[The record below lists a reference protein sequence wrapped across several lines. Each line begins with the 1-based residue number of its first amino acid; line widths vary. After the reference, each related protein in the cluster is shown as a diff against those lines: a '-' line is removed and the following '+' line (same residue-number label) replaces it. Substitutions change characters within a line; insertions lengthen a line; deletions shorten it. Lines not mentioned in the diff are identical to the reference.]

1 MTAFKFIRPTTI
13 TDSAGSFARS
23 TTATY
28 FDVLGVMQTAA
39 INVPRIGYDPVTH
52 AHTGL
57 ILEGEAKNVIE
68 NGTAY
73 CAGTSTT
80 ASTGTATGP
89 DLVLA
94 TKVLPNAGAVSFP
107 GSGNTATQVFTNSQ
121 TVGQSTDY
129 TFSGYFATFGPL
141 NYQPYI
147 VISAHTDPGNYLYC
161 LAFFNASTGTFSGKT
176 INSGWSEINTLTATL
191 ATCGMWFV
199 TWTVRFTQPALLRTR
214 VMSYLQIGNAAG
226 STTYTADGA
235 SGIQRACH
243 QFEVGSTATSYIPT
257 TSAQVTRAADVVTGS
272 GLIYTDVPETDYA
285 AWVGGT
291 TYTALTDYVIRTT
304 ATTHKVY
311 QCLVTHTTAATPE
324 DNTTGATPKW
334 LEIGPTNRWGMFDRK
349 VGTETT
355 KATSMTY
362 LLKPGRAN
370 SLGLLGVDADSVEVS
385 LISNGETVYVASVD
399 LNSGNSVGDWY
410 QYFYEPIYQV
420 DAVAITNLLDAALM
434 AIPAYGDGVLCV
446 RFLATTGNVTCGV
459 MAVGLYAELG
469 LTQYE
474 PTIGII
480 DYSRKSVD
488 AFGNYDI
495 TERTYSKRMSATL
508 EVDAADVD
516 NTARLLTQ
524 YRATPVVWV
533 GADNLYSSLIIY
545 GFCKDW
551 EETIKGP
558 SHSICS
564 IQIEG
569 LT

>member
-57 ILEGEAKNVIE
+57 IIEAAATNLLTYSAQFDNAAWSKTNITV
-68 NGTAY
+68 TAN
-73 CAGTSTT
+73 STT
-80 ASTGTATGP
+80 APDGT
-89 DLVLA
+89 
-94 TKVLPNAGAVSFP
+94 VSAD
-107 GSGNTATQVFTNSQ
+107 S
-121 TVGQSTDY
+121 
-129 TFSGYFATFGPL
+129 
-141 NYQPYI
+141 I
-147 VISAHTDPGNYLYC
+147 I
-161 LAFFNASTGTFSGKT
+161 
-176 INSGWSEINTLTATL
+176 E
-191 ATCGMWFV
+191 
-199 TWTVRFTQPALLRTR
+199 
-214 VMSYLQIGNAAG
+214 AAG
-226 STTYTADGA
+226 SSQKYMRTPLATVGPGTYTLSCYAKPLSGTRYLVLEFDAGGGETRRAFFDTANGTVTSNYNGAVGAITAIGNGWYRCAVTVTMAGAASSMWLYISNSSSSISGYTGDGT
-235 SGIQRACH
+235 SGLYVWGAQL
-243 QFEVGSTATSYIPT
+243 ETGSAATSYIPT
-257 TSAQVTRAADVVTGS
+257 VAAQVTRAADVVTGS
-272 GLIYTDVPETDYA
+272 GLIYTDVPEADYA

-324 DNTTGATPKW
+324 DNLTGVTPKW

-355 KATSMTY
+355 QATSMTY

-508 EVDAADVD
+508 KVDAADVD

-524 YRATPVVWV
+524 YRATSVVWV

>member
-1 MTAFKFIRPTTI
+1 MTAFKFIRPTTV
-13 TDSAGSFARS
+13 TDSSGSFTRS

-28 FDVLGVMQTAA
+28 FDVDGVMQTAA
-39 INVPRIGYDPVTH
+39 IDVPRIGYDPVTH

-57 ILEGEAKNVIE
+57 ILEGAATNLLTYSEQFDNAAWTKTRASVDDNSAIAPDGTTTADTFIE
-68 NGTAY
+68 DSTASNSHSIHTTTTTLTIGTAY
-73 CAGTSTT
+73 SFGLFVKAAFGTRYIALTFG
-80 ASTGTATGP
+80 GTAYAAPVTVVFT
-89 DLVLA
+89 L
-94 TKVLPNAGAVSFP
+94 NASVSP
-107 GSGNTATQVFTNSQ
+107 SVTGSGTGSI
-121 TVGQSTDY
+121 TD
-129 TFSGYFATFGPL
+129 
-141 NYQPYI
+141 I
-147 VISAHTDPGNYLYC
+147 GN
-161 LAFFNASTGTFSGKT
+161 
-176 INSGWSEINTLTATL
+176 GWFKVVLTATAQ
-191 ATCGMWFV
+191 ATG
-199 TWTVRFTQPALLRTR
+199 
-214 VMSYLQIGNAAG
+214 
-226 STTYTADGA
+226 GA
-235 SGIQRACH
+235 SAIYYLSNSAVSAGLVYTGDGTSGLYIWGADLRA
-243 QFEVGSTATSYIPT
+243 SATIDSYIPT

-272 GLIYTDVPETDYA
+272 GLVYTDVPENDYA

-291 TYTALTDYVIRTT
+291 TYTALTSYVIRTT

-324 DNTTGATPKW
+324 DNLTGVTPKW

-355 KATSMTY
+355 QATSMTY

-370 SLGLLGVDADSVEVS
+370 SLGLLGIDADSVEVS
-385 LISNGETVYVASVD
+385 LVANDEIVYAASID
-399 LNSGNSVGDWY
+399 LNSGNTVGDWY

-434 AIPAYGDGVLCV
+434 DLPAYGDGVLCV
-446 RFLATTGNVTCGV
+446 RFLATAGDVTCGV
-459 MAVGLYAELG
+459 LAVGLYAELG
-469 LTQYE
+469 TTLYD

-508 EVDAADVD
+508 MVESTDVD

-533 GADNLYSSLIIY
+533 GADNLYSSLIVY
-545 GFCKDW
+545 GFAKDW

-558 SHSICS
+558 THSTCN

>member
-13 TDSAGSFARS
+13 TDSGGSFTRS

-28 FDVLGVMQTAA
+28 FDADGVLQTAA
-39 INVPRIGYDPVTH
+39 INVPRIGYDPSTH

-57 ILEGEAKNVIE
+57 ILEGAATNLLRYSEQFDNAVNGNWQGSITPNVTTAPDGMATADKFVENSTTNSHSTNYSIAVTSGVTYAFSAFVKAAE
-68 NGTAY
+68 RTKAIIALGVNNGAFAGAAVVVDLTLGTVSIGYGTPVSYGVTSCGSGWYRVYVCATAIATVSGVPYVGAYTTAENYAGNGT
-73 CAGTSTT
+73 
-80 ASTGTATGP
+80 
-89 DLVLA
+89 
-94 TKVLPNAGAVSFP
+94 
-107 GSGNTATQVFTNSQ
+107 
-121 TVGQSTDY
+121 
-129 TFSGYFATFGPL
+129 
-141 NYQPYI
+141 
-147 VISAHTDPGNYLYC
+147 
-161 LAFFNASTGTFSGKT
+161 
-176 INSGWSEINTLTATL
+176 
-191 ATCGMWFV
+191 
-199 TWTVRFTQPALLRTR
+199 
-214 VMSYLQIGNAAG
+214 
-226 STTYTADGA
+226 
-235 SGIQRACH
+235 SGIYVWGAQL
-243 QFEVGSTATSYIPT
+243 EVGSTATSYIPT
-257 TSAQVTRAADVVTGS
+257 VAAQVTRAADVITGS
-272 GLIYTDVPETDYA
+272 GLIYTDVPEADYP

-291 TYTALTDYVIRTT
+291 TYTALTSYVIRTT

-324 DNTTGATPKW
+324 DNTTGVTPKW

-355 KATSMTY
+355 QATSMTY

>member
-13 TDSAGSFARS
+13 TDSSGSFARS

-28 FDVLGVMQTAA
+28 FDVDGVMQTAA
-39 INVPRIGYDPVTH
+39 IDVPRIGYDPVTH

-57 ILEGEAKNVIE
+57 ILEGAATNVVR
-68 NGTAY
+68 NATAN
-73 CAGTSTT
+73 CAGTSTA
-80 ASTGTATGP
+80 ASAGTATGP
-89 DLVLA
+89 DGVAA
-94 TKVLPNAGAVSFP
+94 TKVIPTAGAVSYP
-107 GSGNTATQVFTNSQ
+107 GSGDPAAQ
-121 TVGQSTDY
+121 TFANAQSFGQYTDY
-129 TFSGYFATFGPL
+129 TFSGYFAPYGPL

-147 VISAHTDPGNYLYC
+147 VITASTNPGNEVYALV
-161 LAFFNASTGTFSGKT
+161 FFDSTSGVFYGKT
-176 INSGWSEINTLTATL
+176 LTGGFADLTAPEATL
-191 ATCGMWFV
+191 MPCGMWLV
-199 TWTVRFTQPALLRTR
+199 KWTVRFTQQALLRTL
-214 VMSYLQIGNAAG
+214 VYHYLQVANASRTAV
-226 STTYTADGA
+226 YTADGL

-243 QFEVGSTATSYIPT
+243 QFEVGSAATSYIPT
-257 TSAQVTRAADVVTGS
+257 TSAAVTRAADVVTGS
-272 GLIYTDVPETDYA
+272 GLIYTDVPENDYA

-291 TYTALTDYVIRTT
+291 TYTALTSYVIRTT

-324 DNTTGATPKW
+324 DNTTGVTPKW

-355 KATSMTY
+355 QATSMTY

-370 SLGLLGVDADSVEVS
+370 SLGLLGIDADSVEVS
-385 LISNGETVYVASVD
+385 LVANDEIVYAASID

-410 QYFYEPIYQV
+410 QYFYEPIYST

-446 RFLATTGNVTCGV
+446 RFLATAGDVTCGV
-459 MAVGLYAELG
+459 LAVGLYAELG
-469 LTQYE
+469 TTLYD

-508 EVDAADVD
+508 MVESTDVD

-533 GADNLYSSLIIY
+533 GADNLYSSLIVY
-545 GFCKDW
+545 GFAKDW

-558 SHSICS
+558 THSTCN

>member
-1 MTAFKFIRPTTI
+1 VSVWGAQLE
-13 TDSAGSFARS
+13 AGS
-23 TTATY
+23 
-28 FDVLGVMQTAA
+28 V
-39 INVPRIGYDPVTH
+39 
-52 AHTGL
+52 
-57 ILEGEAKNVIE
+57 
-68 NGTAY
+68 
-73 CAGTSTT
+73 
-80 ASTGTATGP
+80 
-89 DLVLA
+89 
-94 TKVLPNAGAVSFP
+94 
-107 GSGNTATQVFTNSQ
+107 
-121 TVGQSTDY
+121 
-129 TFSGYFATFGPL
+129 
-141 NYQPYI
+141 
-147 VISAHTDPGNYLYC
+147 
-161 LAFFNASTGTFSGKT
+161 
-176 INSGWSEINTLTATL
+176 
-191 ATCGMWFV
+191 
-199 TWTVRFTQPALLRTR
+199 
-214 VMSYLQIGNAAG
+214 
-226 STTYTADGA
+226 
-235 SGIQRACH
+235 
-243 QFEVGSTATSYIPT
+243 ATSYT
-257 TSAQVTRAADVVTGS
+257 KTVAASVTRAADIVTGS
-272 GLIYTDVPETDYA
+272 GLIYTDVPEADYA

-291 TYTALTDYVIRTT
+291 TYTALTSYVIRTT

-324 DNTTGATPKW
+324 DNTTGVTPKW

-355 KATSMTY
+355 QATSMTY

-370 SLGLLGVDADSVEVS
+370 SLGLLGIDADSVEVS
-385 LISNGETVYVASVD
+385 LVANDEIVYAASID

-410 QYFYEPIYQV
+410 QYFYEPIYST

-446 RFLATTGNVTCGV
+446 RFLATAGDVTCGV
-459 MAVGLYAELG
+459 LAVGLYAELG
-469 LTQYE
+469 TTLYD

-508 EVDAADVD
+508 MVESTDVD

-533 GADNLYSSLIIY
+533 GADNLYSSLIVY
-545 GFCKDW
+545 GFAKDW

-558 SHSICS
+558 THSTCN

>member
-13 TDSAGSFARS
+13 TDSSGSFTRS

-28 FDVLGVMQTAA
+28 FDADGVMQTAPVD
-39 INVPRIGYDPVTH
+39 VPRIGYDPVTH

-57 ILEGEAKNVIE
+57 ILEGAATNLLTYSEQFD
-68 NGTAY
+68 NGSWTKSESTFTAN
-73 CAGTSTT
+73 AVTAPDGTTTADKMVESTT
-80 ASTGTATGP
+80 ASAYHYSYQGVSKSASAIQYTYSIY
-89 DLVLA
+89 V
-94 TKVLPNAGAVSFP
+94 KNAGRELVVNVTSDG
-107 GSGNTATQVFTNSQ
+107 GSNGVGLHFNPSTGVITSAASTFGTYTGASGSAISIGNGWYRVTLTFTTNTAVL
-121 TVGQSTDY
+121 
-129 TFSGYFATFGPL
+129 FSP
-141 NYQPYI
+141 Q
-147 VISAHTDPGNYLYC
+147 HTLHNG
-161 LAFFNASTGTFSGKT
+161 S
-176 INSGWSEINTLTATL
+176 
-191 ATCGMWFV
+191 
-199 TWTVRFTQPALLRTR
+199 
-214 VMSYLQIGNAAG
+214 
-226 STTYTADGA
+226 STTYTGDGA
-235 SGIQRACH
+235 SGIYLWGAQL
-243 QFEVGSTATSYIPT
+243 ETGSTATSYIPT
-257 TSAQVTRAADVVTGS
+257 TSAAVTRAADVVTGS
-272 GLIYTDVPETDYA
+272 GLIYTDVPEADYA

-291 TYTALTDYVIRTT
+291 TYTALTSYVIRTT

-311 QCLVTHTTAATPE
+311 QCLVTHTAAATPE
-324 DNTTGATPKW
+324 DNTTGVTPKW

-355 KATSMTY
+355 QASSMTY
-362 LLKPGRAN
+362 LLKPGRVN
-370 SLGLLGVDADSVEVS
+370 SLAFLGTTADSVEVS
-385 LISNGETVYVASVD
+385 LVSNGETVYVASVD

>member
-1 MTAFKFIRPTTI
+1 MTAFKFIRPTTV
-13 TDSAGSFARS
+13 TDSAGSFTRS

-28 FDVLGVMQTAA
+28 FDVDGVMQTAA
-39 INVPRIGYDPVTH
+39 IDVPRIGYNPSTH

-57 ILEGEAKNVIE
+57 ILEGA
-68 NGTAY
+68 GTNLFAY
-73 CAGTSTT
+73 SEDLSTTWTRDGVDAFGSGSTVNAVVAPDGTSTADMLKAT
-80 ASTGTATGP
+80 AGGTSHNVYQFVTLSITGLYTLTFYAKANAGSCVVGQLFQSGIGSAIASFNVLTGEVVGTPISATATIQS
-89 DLVLA
+89 V
-94 TKVLPNAGAVSFP
+94 
-107 GSGNTATQVFTNSQ
+107 GNGWYRCSVTC
-121 TVGQSTDY
+121 
-129 TFSGYFATFGPL
+129 TFSMTA
-141 NYQPYI
+141 
-147 VISAHTDPGNYLYC
+147 
-161 LAFFNASTGTFSGKT
+161 ASSSYRIGIANPSGDITFSA
-176 INSGWSEINTLTATL
+176 SGTE
-191 ATCGMWFV
+191 
-199 TWTVRFTQPALLRTR
+199 TV
-214 VMSYLQIGNAAG
+214 YLWGAQLEAG
-226 STTYTADGA
+226 S
-235 SGIQRACH
+235 I
-243 QFEVGSTATSYIPT
+243 ATSYIKT
-257 TSAQVTRAADVVTGS
+257 VAAAVTRAADIVTGS
-272 GLIYTDVPETDYA
+272 GLIYTDVPENDYP

-291 TYTALTDYVIRTT
+291 TYTALTSYVIRTT

-311 QCLVTHTTAATPE
+311 QCLVTHTTTATPE
-324 DNTTGATPKW
+324 DNTTGVTPKW

-355 KATSMTY
+355 QATSMTY

-370 SLGLLGVDADSVEVS
+370 SLGLLGIDADSVEVS
-385 LISNGETVYVASVD
+385 LVANDEIVYAASID
-399 LNSGNSVGDWY
+399 LNSGNTVGDWY
-410 QYFYEPIYQV
+410 QYFYEPIYST

-446 RFLATTGNVTCGV
+446 RFLATAGDVTCGV
-459 MAVGLYAELG
+459 LAVGLYAELG
-469 LTQYE
+469 TTLYD

-508 EVDAADVD
+508 MVESTDVD

-533 GADNLYSSLIIY
+533 GADNLYSSLIVY
-545 GFCKDW
+545 GFAKDW

-558 SHSICS
+558 THSTCN

>member
-1 MTAFKFIRPTTI
+1 MTAFKFIRPTTV
-13 TDSAGSFARS
+13 TDSSGSFTRS

-28 FDVLGVMQTAA
+28 FDVDGVMQTAA
-39 INVPRIGYDPVTH
+39 IDVPRIGYSPSTH

-57 ILEGEAKNVIE
+57 IIEAAATNLLTYSEQFDNAAWTKTNATITANSLAAPDGTTTADSFIEAAGSSQKYMRVSLATVGPGTYTLSIYAKTLSGTRYLALEFDAGGGETRRSFFDVA
-68 NGTAY
+68 NGTVTSNYNSAAGSITAIGGGWY
-73 CAGTSTT
+73 RCAVTVTMVGAASSMWVYISNSSSSISGYTGDGTSGLYLWG
-80 ASTGTATGP
+80 AQLETGTA
-89 DLVLA
+89 
-94 TKVLPNAGAVSFP
+94 
-107 GSGNTATQVFTNSQ
+107 
-121 TVGQSTDY
+121 
-129 TFSGYFATFGPL
+129 
-141 NYQPYI
+141 
-147 VISAHTDPGNYLYC
+147 
-161 LAFFNASTGTFSGKT
+161 
-176 INSGWSEINTLTATL
+176 
-191 ATCGMWFV
+191 
-199 TWTVRFTQPALLRTR
+199 
-214 VMSYLQIGNAAG
+214 
-226 STTYTADGA
+226 
-235 SGIQRACH
+235 
-243 QFEVGSTATSYIPT
+243 ATSYVKT
-257 TSAQVTRAADVVTGS
+257 VAAAVTRAADVVTGS
-272 GLIYTDVPETDYA
+272 GLIYTDVPEADYA

-291 TYTALTDYVIRTT
+291 TYTALTSYVIRTT

-311 QCLVTHTTAATPE
+311 QCLVTHTPAATPE
-324 DNTTGATPKW
+324 DNTTGVTPKW

-355 KATSMTY
+355 QATSMTY

-385 LISNGETVYVASVD
+385 LVANDEIVYAASID
-399 LNSGNSVGDWY
+399 LNSGNTVGDWY
-410 QYFYEPIYQV
+410 QYFYEPIYST

-446 RFLATTGNVTCGV
+446 RFLATAGDVTCGV
-459 MAVGLYAELG
+459 LAVGLYVELG
-469 LTQYE
+469 TTLYD

-508 EVDAADVD
+508 MVESTDVD

-533 GADNLYSSLIIY
+533 GADNLYSSLIVY
-545 GFCKDW
+545 GFAKDW

-558 SHSICS
+558 TYSTCN

>member
-57 ILEGEAKNVIE
+57 ILEGAATNLLTYSEQFDNAAWTKTNTTITANSLATPDGTTTADSFIEAAGSSQKYMRVSLAAVGPGTYTLSIYAKTLSGTRYLALE
-68 NGTAY
+68 FDAGGGETRRSFFDVANGTVTSNYNSATGSITAVGGGWY
-73 CAGTSTT
+73 RCAVTVAMVGAASSMWVYISNSSSSISGYTGDGTSGLYLWG
-80 ASTGTATGP
+80 AQLETGTA
-89 DLVLA
+89 
-94 TKVLPNAGAVSFP
+94 
-107 GSGNTATQVFTNSQ
+107 
-121 TVGQSTDY
+121 
-129 TFSGYFATFGPL
+129 
-141 NYQPYI
+141 
-147 VISAHTDPGNYLYC
+147 
-161 LAFFNASTGTFSGKT
+161 
-176 INSGWSEINTLTATL
+176 
-191 ATCGMWFV
+191 
-199 TWTVRFTQPALLRTR
+199 
-214 VMSYLQIGNAAG
+214 
-226 STTYTADGA
+226 
-235 SGIQRACH
+235 
-243 QFEVGSTATSYIPT
+243 ATSYIKT
-257 TSAQVTRAADVVTGS
+257 VAAAVTRAADVVTGS

-324 DNTTGATPKW
+324 DNLTGVTPKW

-355 KATSMTY
+355 QATSMTY

-434 AIPAYGDGVLCV
+434 DIPAYGDGVLCV

>member
-13 TDSAGSFARS
+13 TDSSGSFTRS

-28 FDVLGVMQTAA
+28 FDVDGVMQTAA
-39 INVPRIGYDPVTH
+39 IDVPRIGYNPSTH
-52 AHTGL
+52 AHEGL
-57 ILEGEAKNVIE
+57 ILEGAATNLLTYSEQFDAAWTKGTSTVTANAVTSPDGTTNADQINSPDGNGPYQNVTVTNGAVYTNSIFIKA
-68 NGTAY
+68 GTATQLLFRDT
-73 CAGTSTT
+73 AGASRHLIINPSTGTITGTYGSVTAYGVVPCGNGWYRYFMTYTADSTT
-80 ASTGTATGP
+80 ASGQP
-89 DLVLA
+89 RNDS
-94 TKVLPNAGAVSFP
+94 AG
-107 GSGNTATQVFTNSQ
+107 
-121 TVGQSTDY
+121 
-129 TFSGYFATFGPL
+129 
-141 NYQPYI
+141 
-147 VISAHTDPGNYLYC
+147 
-161 LAFFNASTGTFSGKT
+161 
-176 INSGWSEINTLTATL
+176 TLTFFAWG
-191 ATCGMWFV
+191 A
-199 TWTVRFTQPALLRTR
+199 
-214 VMSYLQIGNAAG
+214 QIEAG
-226 STTYTADGA
+226 S
-235 SGIQRACH
+235 
-243 QFEVGSTATSYIPT
+243 VATSYIPT
-257 TSAQVTRAADVVTGS
+257 TSAAVTRAADIVTGS
-272 GLIYTDVPETDYA
+272 GLIYTDVPEADYA

-291 TYTALTDYVIRTT
+291 TYTALTSYVIRTT

-324 DNTTGATPKW
+324 DNTTGVTPKW

-355 KATSMTY
+355 QATSMTY
-362 LLKPGRAN
+362 LLKPGRVN
-370 SLGLLGVDADSVEVS
+370 SLGLLGIDADSVEVS
-385 LISNGETVYVASVD
+385 LVANDEIVYAASID
-399 LNSGNSVGDWY
+399 LNSGNTVGDWY
-410 QYFYEPIYQV
+410 QYFYEPIYST

-446 RFLATTGNVTCGV
+446 RFLATAGDVTCGV
-459 MAVGLYAELG
+459 LAVGLYAELG
-469 LTQYE
+469 TTLYD

-508 EVDAADVD
+508 MVESTDVD

-533 GADNLYSSLIIY
+533 GADNLYSSLIVY
-545 GFCKDW
+545 GFAKDW

-558 SHSICS
+558 THSTCN